1 MWYLLQTHRGQV
13 PSRTALT
20 RVRSRKTAARRRVDR
35 PPRARS
41 LGNRSGRGGR
51 AERGQEPT
59 RAQRV
64 QETPGGTRRDPDGRS
79 MQVLHSDPNAERGG
93 IPSLLSVFPEKRR
106 PGVLPLRRK
115 KGCRR
120 SLRAG
125 LGRWLLKEQRS
136 SRVSGLSNAGSQLWG
151 GDTGG
156 TPATRFLW
164 AQLEGLGRRGGGSR
178 GRHTAGFKVQAG
190 RQGSRNKKE
199 GGSSRK

>member
-1 MWYLLQTHRGQV
+1 M
-13 PSRTALT
+13 
-20 RVRSRKTAARRRVDR
+20 DR

-164 AQLEGLGRRGGGSR
+164 AQLEGLGRRGGGEQGKTHR
-178 GRHTAGFKVQAG
+178 GVQGPGRETRESEQERGGFEQEIK
-190 RQGSRNKKE
+190 S
-199 GGSSRK
+199 